1 MTETKIETPDT
12 RRDTQ
17 PPAHAVLHPDA
28 HAQTPADA
36 NAAAHA
42 DPRPH
47 PPEDAAARE
56 IEALTETLSTDTTA
70 TSFGVF
76 KPVGHVMVG
85 LPLPGQ
91 LLALVRRLRSAG
103 WSAETLLRFDAG
115 EAVPELETMVA
126 GAGVL
131 AGFGYEITLL
141 RRYLALTRKGYGWL
155 LVQAEDAERA
165 QAVAAFAR
173 DCGARVAVH
182 YRTLSVE
189 ELIE

>member
-1 MTETKIETPDT
+1 
-12 RRDTQ
+12 
-17 PPAHAVLHPDA
+17 LHPDA

-47 PPEDAAARE
+47 PPEDAATRE